1 MNKKTTKLLISI
13 LVLLGVLGFNFIK
26 GQLNDSKGSNTL
38 PPTSSVSKEVD
49 DSASANTPV
58 DENKV
63 EKKDT
68 SSGDNKSSNENE
80 VNEESSNSAD
90 ERKSDKGT
98 PSSDNSSE
106 GKKEEKTDSKIKA
119 ETIDDLVK
127 LGLLE
132 EIKKDGKIVGWESNA
147 GLFYGMG
154 SKEGNRVKHVFEHLK
169 PNPNKPIHS
178 VFDTD
183 KAGLIVLIDE
193 AWNKRADAYTK
204 AQSNGNRIYD
214 VDMVRKIGTN
224 GEHIIRI
231 VVRDNSEKIITAY
244 PKK

>member
-26 GQLNDSKGSNTL
+26 GQLNDSKGSNTP

-49 DSASANTPV
+49 DSSKANTPV
-58 DENKV
+58 AENKAEKKDASSDENKSAG
-63 EKKDT
+63 EDEA
-68 SSGDNKSSNENE
+68 D
-80 VNEESSNSAD
+80 EESSNSA
-90 ERKSDKGT
+90 EEGKSDKET
-98 PSSDNSSE
+98 SSSDNSSE
-106 GKKEEKTDSKIKA
+106 GKKEEKTDVKIKA

-132 EIKKDGKIVGWESNA
+132 EIKKDGKIVGWESKA

-183 KAGLIVLIDE
+183 KAGLIKLIDE
-193 AWNKRADAYTK
+193 AWNKRDSAYKK

-214 VDMVRKIGTN
+214 VEMGREVGTN